1 MMYLNCFFFPTCSAY
16 GNAVQDDL
24 WRALEEEVE
33 IEGVILP
40 ATIKQIMDTW
50 TLKKNYPLITVTR
63 DYGDSD
69 GALVTQVIITSSRL
83 Q

>member
-1 MMYLNCFFFPTCSAY
+1 MFLTFQLFVIFSAY

-24 WRALEEEVE
+24 WKALEEEVD

-40 ATIKQIMDTW
+40 ATVKEIMDTW
-50 TLKKNYPLITVTR
+50 TLKKNYPLITVIR

-69 GALVTQVIITSSRL
+69 GALVTQVMAF
-83 Q
+83 

>member
-1 MMYLNCFFFPTCSAY
+1 MCLFECSFPSAY

-24 WRALEEEVE
+24 WMALEEEVD

-40 ATIKQIMDTW
+40 ATVKEIMDTW
-50 TLKKNYPLITVTR
+50 TLKKNYPLITVIR

-69 GALVTQVIITSSRL
+69 GALVTQVITF
-83 Q
+83 